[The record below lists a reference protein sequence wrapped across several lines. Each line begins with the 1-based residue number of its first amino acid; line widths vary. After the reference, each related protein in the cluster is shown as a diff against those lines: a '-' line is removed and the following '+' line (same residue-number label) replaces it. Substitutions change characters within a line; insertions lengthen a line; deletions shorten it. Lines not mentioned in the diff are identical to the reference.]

1 MEIHKTIVQ
10 RPRGW
15 TNFIDFQDEKIVYR
29 RYAGLFFAVCV
40 DRGEHNTNQC
50 TSRETCTH

>member
-15 TNFIDFQDEKIVYR
+15 TNFIDFQDDKIVYR
-29 RYAGLFFAVCV
+29 RYAGLFFALCV
-40 DRGEHNTNQC
+40 DRGAL
-50 TSRETCTH
+50 